1 MLKISTVILVSIVR
15 ILFLSR
21 IGFLKISKNILIKIL
36 VLRKYHL
43 LETRILIRIFLLKIS
58 ITSNKNF
65 MKEIA

>member
-65 MKEIA
+65 IKEIA

>member
-21 IGFLKISKNILIKIL
+21 IGFLKISTNILIKIL

-43 LETRILIRIFLLKIS
+43 LKTRILIRIFLLKTS